1 MNVNRRGC
9 ALFFASFLLF
19 GLPTAALAQD
29 DQPDP
34 PIGWDM
40 GIVVEEDMPSE
51 FNINLAGEVTL
62 QFWIRN
68 DNLATPITVGIE
80 YVLPFDATVTGDESV
95 DVSPSTNESFDF
107 TVKNID
113 VRAFDARSRDSV
125 EIEGRLTAYG
135 PIPAPGT
142 EMRSDEADLI
152 IPQVVDLSVDI
163 AEPAGPMN
171 AGTTTFLTATV
182 TNDGNDNDSVYK
194 VTLSD
199 TCPLLESSG
208 GDALEGEVIGRNQ
221 SISKEL
227 NFTSSAS
234 HPDKTCII
242 EISIQS
248 QGDIDNGIS
257 AMADDDESSLQVV
270 MEPPDNGGSGSG
282 SNGGSG
288 SSGGDDEVVSSNWAP
303 LPAWLTIVGLLGAA
317 LQRRR
322 E

>member
-1 MNVNRRGC
+1 MNVNHRVC
-9 ALFFASFLLF
+9 ALFLASFLLL
-19 GLPTAALAQD
+19 GLPTSAFAQD

-62 QFWIRN
+62 QFWVRN

-80 YVLPFDATVTGDESV
+80 YILPFDAIISGTESV

-107 TVKNID
+107 TVKNVD
-113 VRAFDARSRDSV
+113 VRAFDAGSRDSV
-125 EIEGRLTAYG
+125 EVEGRLTAYG

-142 EMRSDEADLI
+142 EMRNDEVDLI
-152 IPQVVDLSVDI
+152 IPQVVDLSVELAD
-163 AEPAGPMN
+163 PAGPMN

-182 TNDGNDNDSVYK
+182 TNEGNDIDSVFK

-199 TCPLLESSG
+199 TCPLLEVTG
-208 GDALEGEVIGRNQ
+208 GEALEGDAIGRNQ
-221 SISKEL
+221 SISAEL
-227 NFTSSAS
+227 NLTSSAS

-248 QGDIDNGIS
+248 QGDMDDGTA
-257 AMADDDESSLQVV
+257 AMADDDESSLQIV
-270 MEPPDNGGSGSG
+270 MEPPDSGGSGTG
-282 SNGGSG
+282 SNGGGG
-288 SSGGDDEVVSSNWAP
+288 SSGGDDDVVSSNWAP
-303 LPAWLTIVGLLGAA
+303 LPAWLAIVGLLGAA

-322 E
+322 K